1 MKKNFNY
8 ITLLVVAFAF
18 AGCTNDD
25 IDAQSAGDYVGDDVQ
40 FGLSFAKSR
49 TIYGPEEVVK
59 NDAQAIISRSYPIY
73 WSENDKVKI
82 YSPDCPA
89 PRNNAEYIVKPVA
102 GQSYAESLTKTDSY
116 GVQWGQ
122 NSAKFY
128 SVYPSTNASFQTEN
142 NNVTAKMNI
151 GATQKANVLLN
162 IEDNVGVYYVAD
174 MNNVIMYAQ
183 TDAIAPGDVVNLQY
197 NPFSTVL
204 EFEISA
210 TGDGTALVDSLK
222 LEADEPIVG
231 DFTLTFDGDEPTVEP
246 AVNSGNT
253 LKMDFAVKPE
263 LNNVN
268 STDSKVKNST
278 MRVKMCL
285 MPKSGVKDINNWK
298 LTIFTLEGGEKTTHV
313 KTFSG
318 TSALVPGKIHKV
330 KLPTISANKKWEYK
344 PAVWM
349 TQIPEYQTVYLTEY
363 SIPGAWYAGGKGYQ
377 YQTNNNTPQPI
388 ADLWNAGVRAFGVE
402 CRTCTSGGL
411 SGTPSYVG
419 VSGTGTNN
427 IVVELEHYWNATK
440 LSKIITDIVNKVKN
454 SNEFAVLV
462 LNYAYGARGGYRTQD
477 YQFFLNGVKAAITDS
492 GQGDYI
498 ASNINK
504 NTTTADVMNKL
515 IIKIN
520 VDSRVSYDASGVN
533 AMFSVAPLAQD
544 LSNDKVYFS
553 DLSYGS
559 WTAGENS
566 YTDNPTITADSYLW
580 CFSSANRTQL
590 DTGTATNIPSYGQRK
605 AQLNAMMEHSKQIYD
620 SSTHNVWFYFNCG
633 GTEATSLTVDTD
645 ADNAKAFAG
654 VMNPWL
660 KKIIDLK
667 TYGGTKEVVNEDGS
681 TSSFIVSSDPSPL
694 GIVMFNYCTDE
705 TYQGPAIIKAIIEM
719 NNKSGLKHATPKTK
733 GAYDGTVNNGG
744 NAITTK

>member
-1 MKKNFNY
+1 MKKIFNY

-25 IDAQSAGDYVGDDVQ
+25 IDAQSAGGYVGDDVQ

-59 NDAQAIISRSYPIY
+59 NEAQAIISRSYPIY

-89 PRNNAEYIVKPVA
+89 PHNNAEYIVKPVA
-102 GQSYAESLTKTDSY
+102 SQSYAESLTKTGSY

-128 SVYPSTNASFQTEN
+128 SVYPSTNASLQTEN

-151 GATQKANVLLN
+151 GATQTANVLLN

-197 NPFSTVL
+197 KPFSTVL

-210 TGDGTALVDSLK
+210 TGTGTALVNSLK
-222 LEADEPIVG
+222 LEANEPIVG
-231 DFTLTFDGDEPTVEP
+231 DFTLTFNGGKPTVAP
-246 AVNSGNT
+246 AGNNGNT
-253 LKMDFAVKPE
+253 LTMGFAVKPE
-263 LNNVN
+263 LNSDN
-268 STDSKVKNST
+268 STNSSVKNST

-285 MPKSGVKDINNWK
+285 MPKSGVQNINNWK
-298 LTIFTLEGGEKTTHV
+298 LTIVTLEGGEEKTHV

-330 KLPTISANKKWEYK
+330 KLPTITANQKWEYK
-344 PAVWM
+344 PEVWM
-349 TQIPEYQTVYLTEY
+349 QQLPEYKTIYLSEL

-377 YQTNNNTPQPI
+377 SQKDADTPQPI

-402 CRTCTSGGL
+402 CRTSSSRFNTNNM
-411 SGTPSYVG
+411 YVG
-419 VSGTGTNN
+419 VSGTGSKALASNRYVDAN
-427 IVVELEHYWNATK
+427 K
-440 LSKIITDIVNKVKN
+440 LSDIIKDVANKASN
-454 SNEFAVLV
+454 SNEFAVIV
-462 LNYAYGARGGYRTQD
+462 VNYAYGGSGGYRDED
-477 YQFFLNGVKAAITDS
+477 YKFFLNGVQSAITSS
-492 GQGDYI
+492 G
-498 ASNINK
+498 ANNVLSNITKDTPISDVINK
-504 NTTTADVMNKL
+504 V
-515 IIKIN
+515 IVKIN
-520 VDSRVSYDASGVN
+520 VDSRVSYAASGVN

-559 WTAGENS
+559 WTAGKNS

-590 DTGTATNIPSYGQRK
+590 DTGTATNIPSYSQRK
-605 AQLNAMMEHSKQIYD
+605 AQLNAMMEHSRQIYD

-633 GTEATSLTVDTD
+633 GTEATSLIVDTD

-705 TYQGPAIIKAIIEM
+705 TYQGPAIIKSIIEM

-733 GAYDGTVNNGG
+733 GAYDGTVNNGD